1 MKYTD
6 RAGASLEMIQRK
18 VRLTEDENEMLN
30 ELLEFN
36 QMTLRDLIAALI
48 EDEYIKQIGGK
59 RDAK

>member
-6 RAGASLEMIQRK
+6 RSGASLEMIQRK

-36 QMTLRDLIAALI
+36 QITLRDLIAALI

-59 RDAK
+59 RNAE

>member
-6 RAGASLEMIQRK
+6 RSGASLEMIQRK